1 MEAHHENTHRA
12 NQPRGPMTILP
23 LRYPLSMVIKERL
36 MDLCRNSASKG
47 INPLVRAI
55 KGINK
60 GLQPLAAVGIRVV
73 VQV

>member
-1 MEAHHENTHRA
+1 
-12 NQPRGPMTILP
+12 
-23 LRYPLSMVIKERL
+23 MVIKERL